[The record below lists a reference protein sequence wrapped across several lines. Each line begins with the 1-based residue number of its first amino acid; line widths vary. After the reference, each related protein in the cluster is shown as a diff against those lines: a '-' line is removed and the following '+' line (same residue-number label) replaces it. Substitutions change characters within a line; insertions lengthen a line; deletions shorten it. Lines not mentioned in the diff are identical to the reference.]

1 MDGWIDGEINECM
14 YRWMNKWLDGW
25 MMDGWMDGWRV
36 FVYES
41 DPSHQ
46 YSSSKESLSSKYSE
60 KPKDTDL
67 GYMST
72 GPQRLWVE
80 SFFAST

>member
-1 MDGWIDGEINECM
+1 MA
-14 YRWMNKWLDGW
+14 RWMDDGW
-25 MMDGWMDGWRV
+25 MDRMDGWRV

-60 KPKDTDL
+60 KPMIQT
-67 GYMST
+67 
-72 GPQRLWVE
+72 
-80 SFFAST
+80 

>member
-1 MDGWIDGEINECM
+1 MMD
-14 YRWMNKWLDGW
+14 RWMDVECLY
-25 MMDGWMDGWRV
+25 MRV
-36 FVYES
+36 IQIIS
-41 DPSHQ
+41 IHHH
-46 YSSSKESLSSKYSE
+46 KKALSSKYSQ